1 MAKLGQDIGG
11 GLMAN
16 VEQRG
21 GSTQVTLAGAVTELA
36 NFETLKALRGAA
48 RVDLSGIERMNSLGV
63 RAWCHFVRDAEAAGL
78 ALTFERCSPV
88 IVEQIAMISNFF
100 GARSQVAS
108 LMAPY
113 YCEACGT
120 EHTQLVERSANAP
133 MVVPPVNTCPKCGKP
148 AVVDEPE
155 NMYAA
160 LSQSLAGR

>member
-21 GSTQVTLAGAVTELA
+21 GAAHVTLAGAVTELA

-48 RVDLSGIERMNSLGV
+48 RIDLSGIERMNSLGV

-78 ALTFERCSPV
+78 SLTFERCSPV

-108 LMAPY
+108 LLAPY
-113 YCEACGT
+113 FCESCGT
-120 EHTQLVERSANAP
+120 EHTQLIERNPSTP
-133 MVVPPVNTCPKCGKP
+133 MVVPPQNTCPKCGK
-148 AVVDEPE
+148 AAAVDEPE
-155 NMYAA
+155 NMYEA

>member
-1 MAKLGQDIGG
+1 MAKSGQELGG
-11 GLMAN
+11 GLTAN

-21 GSTQVTLAGAVTELA
+21 NGTHVTLAGAVTELA
-36 NFETLKALRGAA
+36 NFDKLKALRGAA
-48 RVDLSGIERMNSLGV
+48 RVDLSGIDRMNSLGV

-100 GARSQVAS
+100 GTKSQVVS
-108 LMAPY
+108 LLAPY
-113 YCEACGT
+113 YCEGCGT
-120 EHTQLVERSANAP
+120 EHTQLIERTGNTP
-133 MVVPPVNTCPKCGKP
+133 MQVPQENTCPKCGKA

>member
-16 VEQRG
+16 VEERA

-36 NFETLKALRGAA
+36 NFEKLKAIRGAA

-63 RAWCHFVRDAEAAGL
+63 RAWCHFVRDAETAGV

-108 LMAPY
+108 LLVPY

-120 EHTQLVERSANAP
+120 EHTQLIERSPGAA
-133 MVVPPVNTCPKCGKP
+133 MAVPPQNTCPKCGKP
-148 AVVDEPE
+148 AVIDEPE

>member
-16 VEQRG
+16 VEERG

-36 NFETLKALRGAA
+36 NFEKLKAIRGTA

-63 RAWCHFVRDAEAAGL
+63 RAWCHFVRDAEAAGT
-78 ALTFERCSPV
+78 ALVFERCSPV

-100 GARSQVAS
+100 GTRSQVAS

-113 YCEACGT
+113 FCEACGT
-120 EHTQLVERSANAP
+120 EHTQLIERSPNAA
-133 MVVPPVNTCPKCGKP
+133 MVVPAQNTCPKCGKP